1 MNASVNI
8 VDLGLANGLALTRW
22 LAIALI
28 RGAMLCFIIFCNA
41 VILVQYIAEPAFP
54 GDIQHK
60 PDQYHICC
68 CTETLCGRAPVNM
81 I

>member
-1 MNASVNI
+1 
-8 VDLGLANGLALTRW
+8 
-22 LAIALI
+22 
-28 RGAMLCFIIFCNA
+28 MLCIHNIGNA

-54 GDIQHK
+54 GDTQHK

-68 CTETLCGRAPVNM
+68 CTETLCDRAPVNM